1 MPNEERSQK
10 FDALILGAGA
20 AGLMCAAQ
28 AARHGA
34 RVAVLERSEKPGKKI
49 LISGGG
55 RCNFTN
61 LSCGPQNFLSDNPDF
76 CRSALARFTP
86 QDLLDL
92 VAKHKIPYHEKK
104 PYPEAAEGQ
113 LFCDRSA
120 MDILNMFLEEC
131 AASRAEVFLNAIV
144 AEVVHDGLFRVRVRI
159 PGGETAEFS
168 STVLVVATG
177 GLSIPKMGATG
188 VGYDLARQ
196 FGHSVVACRPGLVPL
211 EFSRADS
218 KAYGD
223 LAGVSALVT
232 TRCGDAS
239 FREKMLIS
247 HRGLT
252 GPAILQVSSYW
263 NWKNR
268 DAVSVDLAPDQEWT
282 GSLRNGGGR
291 RDLAAARTALRGFL
305 PQRLADRW
313 IERHEPPDWTN
324 SSLMQLEDE
333 LHQWQFRPV
342 RTEGYEKA
350 EVTAG
355 GVNTR
360 ELSSKTME
368 SQKMPGLYFI
378 GEVVD
383 VTGWLGGY
391 NFQWAWASAVA
402 AGREIGNKARK

>member
-1 MPNEERSQK
+1 VAKEDLNLK

-28 AARHGA
+28 ASRHGA
-34 RVAVLERSEKPGKKI
+34 RVAILERSEKPGKKI

-61 LSCGPQNFLSDNPDF
+61 LRCVPQNFLSDNPDF

-86 QDLLDL
+86 DDFLEL
-92 VAKHKIPYHEKK
+92 VTKHQIPYHEKM

-113 LFCDRSA
+113 LFCDRSSA
-120 MDILNMFLEEC
+120 DILNMLQEEG
-131 AASRAEVFLNAIV
+131 AASIVFLNANV
-144 AEVVHDGLFRVRVRI
+144 TDVFHDGGFRVRVRI
-159 PGGETAEFS
+159 GSAEAAEFWS
-168 STVLVVATG
+168 KVLVVATG

-188 VGYDLARQ
+188 LGYEIARQ
-196 FGHSVVACRPGLVPL
+196 FGHSIVACRPGLVPL

-218 KAYGD
+218 KSFAD
-223 LAGVSALVT
+223 LAGVSTLVT
-232 TRCGDAS
+232 AQCGDAQ
-239 FREKMLIS
+239 FREKMLFT

-252 GPAILQVSSYW
+252 GPVILQASSYW

-268 DAVSVDLAPDQEWT
+268 DAVSIDLAPGVEWT
-282 GSLRNGGGR
+282 NPLRTGGGR
-291 RDLAAARTALRGFL
+291 RDLAAARTALRKIL
-305 PQRLADRW
+305 PQRFADRW

-324 SSLMQLEDE
+324 SSLKLLEDH
-333 LHQWQFRPV
+333 LHNWKFRPA
-342 RTEGYEKA
+342 RSEGYEKA

-360 ELSSKTME
+360 ELSSKSME
-368 SQKMPGLYFI
+368 SQKVPGLHFI

-402 AGREIGNKARK
+402 AGKEIGSRTGK

>member
-1 MPNEERSQK
+1 MPGEVRNLK
-10 FDALILGAGA
+10 IDALILGAGA
-20 AGLMCAAQ
+20 AGLMCAAH

-34 RVAVLERSEKPGKKI
+34 RVGVLERSEKAGKKI

-61 LSCGPQNFLSDNPDF
+61 LKCGPQNFLSDNPDF

-86 QDLLDL
+86 ADFLEL

-113 LFCDRSA
+113 LFCDRSSA
-120 MDILNMFLEEC
+120 DILNMLLAEC
-131 AASRAEVFLNAIV
+131 ASSRAEVLLNANV
-144 AEVVHDGLFRVRVRI
+144 TQVTRDDEFRIRARI
-159 PGGETAEFS
+159 AGDETVEFS
-168 STVLVVATG
+168 SPVLVVATG

-188 VGYDLARQ
+188 FGYDLARQ
-196 FGHSVVACRPGLVPL
+196 FSHSIVACRSALVPL

-223 LAGVSALVT
+223 LAGVSTFVVA
-232 TRCGDAS
+232 RCGEAQ
-239 FREKMLIS
+239 FREKMLFS

-252 GPAILQVSSYW
+252 GPAILQASSYW
-263 NWKNR
+263 NWRDR
-268 DAVSVDLAPDQEWT
+268 DAIRIDLAPNREWT
-282 GSLRNGGGR
+282 SVLRNGGGH
-291 RDLAAARTALRGFL
+291 RDAAVARTALRNIL

-313 IERHEPPDWTN
+313 IEQHEPPDWTN
-324 SSLMQLEDE
+324 SSLKLLEDG
-333 LHQWQFRPV
+333 LHRWEFRPAGS
-342 RTEGYEKA
+342 EGYEKA
-350 EVTAG
+350 EATAG
-355 GVNTR
+355 GLNTR

-368 SQKMPGLYFI
+368 SQKVPGLYFI

-402 AGREIGNKARK
+402 AGKAIGDKARK